1 LYCEIDREL
10 RRGPASGSAF
20 PGRAWELERTVR
32 IPELQLLH
40 GYSVGPIAQYA
51 TIEIGDN
58 GAGQ

>member
-1 LYCEIDREL
+1 MYSEIGWEL

-32 IPELQLLH
+32 IPQLQLVD
-40 GYSVGPIAQYA
+40 GYSVGALAQYVR
-51 TIEIGDN
+51 IPIRDN